1 VLPQHTASGSAER
14 SAQAGA
20 SDRFGDACKSGS
32 AQAAAAAP
40 KLSVGSDA
48 VNAPPLK
55 LGMNKQATGLY
66 NG

>member
-1 VLPQHTASGSAER
+1 VLPQHAAGGSAER

-32 AQAAAAAP
+32 AQAGAAAR
-40 KLSVGSDA
+40 KLSAESDG

-55 LGMNKQATGLY
+55 LGMNKQAMNL
-66 NG
+66 